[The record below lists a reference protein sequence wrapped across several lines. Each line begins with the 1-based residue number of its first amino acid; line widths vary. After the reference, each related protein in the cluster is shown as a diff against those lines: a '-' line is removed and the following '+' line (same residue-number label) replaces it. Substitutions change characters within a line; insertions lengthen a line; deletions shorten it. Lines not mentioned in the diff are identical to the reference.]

1 MEFTSGITWFRQNKK
16 QGDCQRREKRKEL
29 AAVDLMQLNVLAGE
43 LYQLRR
49 SWPQFRTAAR
59 GLRLESQNARI
70 TRRCRREAAGS
81 YGRTGGWVI
90 G

>member
-1 MEFTSGITWFRQNKK
+1 MGFTSGITWFRQNKK

-29 AAVDLMQLNVLAGE
+29 AAVDLMQLNVLAGKHYRVSQS
-43 LYQLRR
+43 LRTTRR
-49 SWPQFRTAAR
+49 SEQIA
-59 GLRLESQNARI
+59 SSNARI